1 MKIYVLEF
9 DMTIVLSRL
18 KKFNLYEFNSAS
30 PHIFV
35 EANDPDDA
43 CYQAYCKFSEILLK
57 QDESMETAVLI
68 KEVFHDMRILKVY
81 CKDEK
86 RL

>member
-1 MKIYVLEF
+1 MKIYVVTL
-9 DMTIVLSRL
+9 DMSLVLTRL
-18 KKFNLYEFNSAS
+18 KKFNLHEFNYKF
-30 PHIFV
+30 PKVFI
-35 EANDPDDA
+35 EAQDPDDA